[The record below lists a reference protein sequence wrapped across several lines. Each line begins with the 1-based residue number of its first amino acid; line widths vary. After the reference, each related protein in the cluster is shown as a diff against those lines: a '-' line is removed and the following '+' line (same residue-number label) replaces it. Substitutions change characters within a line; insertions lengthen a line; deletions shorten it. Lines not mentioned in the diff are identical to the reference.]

1 MVKLN
6 SYKFKGIGASSG
18 IAIAKVF
25 KLVEQKIEISDQ
37 KVEDISTEIQ
47 IFEEGVKKSVSQIEK
62 IKKLATKLAK
72 DELEIL
78 DAHILIA
85 TDPVLKED
93 TINLIKQGYSA
104 AYSLKET
111 AKNHTNFLLET
122 GDEYLMARAT
132 DIKDASQR
140 IIKNILNLNILD
152 LSAID
157 KDVIIVAD
165 DLKPSDTAQLN
176 SYVKGFATNIG
187 SKTSHS
193 AIMARSLEIPAI
205 LGVSDILEKVENDDI
220 LAINGDLGYGI
231 INPNQEEIEEFERQK
246 ANFEAEKEK
255 LQEFLNK
262 KAASAD
268 GKKVVIAANIGSVE
282 DSYAAKKVNADE
294 IGLFRSEFLYMDR
307 SNWPSEE
314 EQFLSYKAVI
324 ESQNPKKVVVRT
336 LDIGGDK
343 TLKYFDFAKELNP
356 FLGYRAIRLCLDKLE
371 IFKTQLR
378 ALVRASEFGNLAI
391 MFPMVASLDEFFQA
405 RAVFDEVYNQIKA
418 KYPNVAP
425 KSNIKIGIMIEIPI
439 SAILADKFAEHVDF
453 FSIGTNDLIQYSFA
467 ADRMNE
473 KVAYLYQTLN
483 PGLLKLIKMTI
494 DAAHAKGKW
503 VGMCGEMAGDINAV
517 PLLLGLGL
525 DEFSVSASSVLKVK
539 KLISELNYQKMQEIA
554 KKTLE
559 FSTEEQVIKYLESLN
574 LIRHN

>member
-1 MVKLN
+1 MSKFR

-18 IAIAKVF
+18 ISIAKVF
-25 KLVEQKIEISDQ
+25 KLTEQKIEISDA
-37 KVEDISTEIQ
+37 KITDIDAEIK
-47 IFEEGVKKSVSQIEK
+47 IFQDGVQKSVEQIEK
-62 IKKLATKLAK
+62 IKKLATKLNQ

-85 TDPVLKED
+85 TDPVLEDD
-93 TINLIKQGYSA
+93 TINMIKSGYSA

-122 GDEYLMARAT
+122 GDEYLMGRAV

-140 IIKNILNLNILD
+140 IIKNILNLEIID

-157 KDVIIVAD
+157 EDVIIVAD

-176 SYVKGFATNIG
+176 EYVKGFATNIG

-205 LGVSDILEKVENDDI
+205 LGIGDILEKAEAGDI
-220 LAINGDLGYGI
+220 LAINGDLGQGI
-231 INPNQEEIEEFERQK
+231 LNPSETEIKEFEILKQEYENEK
-246 ANFEAEKEK
+246 AK
-255 LQEFLNK
+255 LQDYLNK
-262 KAASAD
+262 ESKSAD
-268 GKKVVIAANIGSVE
+268 GKKVVIAANIGSVD

-294 IGLFRSEFLYMDR
+294 IGLFRSEFLYMDNQ
-307 SNWPSEE
+307 NWPTED
-314 EQFLSYKAVI
+314 EQFFSYKAVL
-324 ESQNPKKVVVRT
+324 ETQNPKKVVVRT

-343 TLKYFDFAKELNP
+343 TLKYFDFAKEMNP
-356 FLGYRAIRLCLDKLE
+356 FLGYRAIRLSLDKTD

-391 MFPMVASLDEFFQA
+391 MFPMVATLDEFFAAKAIFEQ
-405 RAVFDEVYNQIKA
+405 VYQEVSQENPKVA
-418 KYPNVAP
+418 KRED
-425 KSNIKIGIMIEIPI
+425 IKIGIMIEIPI
-439 SAILADKFAEHVDF
+439 SAIHADQFAKYVDF

-483 PGLLKLIKMTI
+483 PGLLKLIKMAI
-494 DAAHAKGKW
+494 DAAHKHGKW
-503 VGMCGEMAGDINAV
+503 IGMCGEMAGDINAV

-525 DEFSVSASSVLKVK
+525 DEFSVSTSSVLKVK
-539 KLISELNYQKMQEIA
+539 KLISDLNYEQMVKIA
-554 KKTLE
+554 NEALQ
-559 FSTEEQVIKYLESLN
+559 FDTEGEVVKYLESLN
-574 LIRHN
+574 LIRHK

>member
-1 MVKLN
+1 MAKLH
-6 SYKFKGIGASSG
+6 SHKFKGIGASSG
-18 IAIAKVF
+18 ISIAKVF
-25 KLVEQKIEISDQ
+25 KLVEQKIEISDE
-37 KVEDISTEIQ
+37 KVKNIDAEVKLFHD
-47 IFEEGVKKSVSQIEK
+47 GVKKSVKQIEK

-85 TDPVLKED
+85 TDPVLEDD

-122 GDEYLMARAT
+122 GDEYLMARAS

-152 LSAID
+152 LSTID
-157 KDVIIVAD
+157 TDIIIVAD

-176 SYVKGFATNIG
+176 EFVKGFATNIG

-205 LGVSDILEKVENDDI
+205 LGIGNILEKVENGDI
-220 LAINGDLGYGI
+220 IAMNGDLGQGI
-231 INPNQEEIEEFERQK
+231 INPNEQEISEFKIQKENFEREK
-246 ANFEAEKEK
+246 AK
-255 LQEFLNK
+255 LKEFLYK
-262 KAASAD
+262 KSTSFD

-282 DSYAAKKVNADE
+282 DAFAAKKVNADE
-294 IGLFRSEFLYMDR
+294 IGLFRSEFLYMDKQ
-307 SNWPSEE
+307 NWPTED
-314 EQFLSYKAVI
+314 EQFLSYKTVL
-324 ESQNPKKVVVRT
+324 ENLRPKKVIVRT

-343 TLKYFDFAKELNP
+343 TLKYFDFSKEMNP
-356 FLGYRAIRLCLDKLE
+356 FLGYRAIRLSLDKVE

-378 ALVRASEFGNLAI
+378 AIVRASEFGNIAI
-391 MFPMVASLDEFFQA
+391 MFPMIATLDEFFA
-405 RAVFDEVYNQIKA
+405 AKAIFEEVYTEIYA
-418 KYPNVAP
+418 KNPRIA
-425 KSNIKIGIMIEIPI
+425 KRENIKIGIMIEIPI
-439 SAILADKFAEHVDF
+439 SAILAEKFAEHVDF

-494 DAAHAKGKW
+494 DSAHKKGKW
-503 VGMCGEMAGDINAV
+503 VGMCGEMAGDINAI

-539 KLISELNYQKMQEIA
+539 KLISELNYHEMEQVA
-554 KKTLE
+554 KKALE
-559 FSTEEQVIKYLESLN
+559 FATEKEVIKYLESVN

>member
-1 MVKLN
+1 MAKLN

-37 KVEDISTEIQ
+37 KVEDISAEIQ

-231 INPNQEEIEEFERQK
+231 INPNQEEIKEFERQK

-262 KAASAD
+262 KATSAD